1 MCFTTSAPWQWIFA
15 RASGGPLIVVNAPRL
30 GSGLA
35 LDLRPVVFCAFLPL
49 ITTVCIRG
57 MRQAETEHGADLWD
71 VAFVLS
77 LLCAVIAL
85 LAVYVR

>member
-1 MCFTTSAPWQWIFA
+1 MRAPLRRLLRRVLWLAAPVQL
-15 RASGGPLIVVNAPRL
+15 GLCLLIWRVR
-30 GSGLA
+30 GR